1 MWADPPDINVLPE
14 YGNDPRT
21 VDNLLDG
28 HNHTCETRRMLSAR
42 RTRRLAGTAEASSS
56 LPPLPSRCDDLHAW
70 LAPFTRGGAHVIG
83 IRFDAPTTLSMIR
96 VWNYNKSRIHSYR
109 GARYVEMAL
118 DEQCI
123 FKGEIRRA
131 TGTIQ
136 GRDPE
141 QNSECILFTIDE
153 TTLQVCAMHP
163 SARSPKP

>member
-1 MWADPPDINVLPE
+1 
-14 YGNDPRT
+14 
-21 VDNLLDG
+21 
-28 HNHTCETRRMLSAR
+28 
-42 RTRRLAGTAEASSS
+42 
-56 LPPLPSRCDDLHAW
+56 
-70 LAPFTRGGAHVIG
+70 
-83 IRFDAPTTLSMIR
+83 MIR

-163 SARSPKP
+163 SARSLRHARARARRARARAPRARAPQSPEPGRTRPLSPGD

>member
-1 MWADPPDINVLPE
+1 
-14 YGNDPRT
+14 
-21 VDNLLDG
+21 
-28 HNHTCETRRMLSAR
+28 
-42 RTRRLAGTAEASSS
+42 
-56 LPPLPSRCDDLHAW
+56 
-70 LAPFTRGGAHVIG
+70 
-83 IRFDAPTTLSMIR
+83 MIR

-153 TTLQVCAMHP
+153 TTLQVRARERTR
-163 SARSPKP
+163 SRARSCRNSSDSRALRNERACSAGD

>member
-1 MWADPPDINVLPE
+1 
-14 YGNDPRT
+14 
-21 VDNLLDG
+21 
-28 HNHTCETRRMLSAR
+28 
-42 RTRRLAGTAEASSS
+42 
-56 LPPLPSRCDDLHAW
+56 
-70 LAPFTRGGAHVIG
+70 
-83 IRFDAPTTLSMIR
+83 MIR

-163 SARSPKP
+163 SARSLRHARARAPRARAPQSPEPGRTRPLSPGD